1 MSKAFGNGKRN
12 ISGTEKAK
20 ELRNTLQYKF
30 AKELSK
36 NKCDY
41 IDNNTLNSE
50 FTIDYK
56 YTSDSLVSA
65 IRNTSSYDTLYS
77 LSLGYNLCNCLGN
90 TKYNVQGDLLEIQKY
105 GYQDLTGITLY
116 DESGNKLFDDYFYKA
131 CGYENYTEYD
141 SVKTKNQNE
150 MVTDESLYLNN
161 FNYPKQIP
169 LTNEYVKPQIKLLT
183 NISNINYSLNL
194 LPLTIKTIIDR
205 CFKSNIDITDIIAS
219 LYKKVVVNTVLTA
232 TDVIYT
238 YDVQQVEND
247 ILQGTLVSNNIS
259 ELLNEFTNLS
269 IQKPDLNYILKF
281 NNIEVPEIQ
290 STYFNIYGQIKN
302 FKGDGFNN
310 TEIPNEVFSSPEAA
324 NQGATIGTLSF
335 TPTISGDYYYQS
347 QFNNDIFGTIN
358 VFDAPINHTTNTFNY
373 DIQVLTDS
381 LTQSNKQYYVNLS
394 GDAVVTRAL
403 TIDTF
408 VGDTLNF
415 NIVNE
420 ISYNPL
426 FIQTSQGATDDKTI
440 ILDAS
445 YVLGVAGKTISTISM
460 EIMDNL
466 NNRFTKANNSVTI
479 KIEPVSNIY
488 QADLSGTLIK
498 NAIDGV
504 LIFDDLMINKPATN
518 YKFKLFTEK
527 GEILE
532 TNTPEFDIYGEIE
545 AIENNVNQYFV
556 GEDISNIGSKIL
568 LGEDDD
574 TTIMHYSISGGEI
587 NNTSSYVNNFDVSML
602 GNLTKTL
609 YQGEMMIDNSINKI
623 GKNYKIIFDASNT
636 TKPITTNTFDI
647 VAKLDITN
655 TSTST
660 DLSFIAGTDLS
671 NFDIKLLDV
680 NNNIIPFNSP
690 LNLVTKQIASNN
702 TILTL
707 NSQTINIIDGSANL
721 SDISINENG
730 LRFFIEL
737 QTEHGDASKNT
748 QNIDIFAN
756 VDVSNQPLLAA
767 NRIVSNTYMPIF
779 IKSTNINNEPMETI
793 TSYTISSVTNDI
805 LNGTKIVTSNPDG
818 VAEFNNIIFY
828 REPEDTSYKEYKLQI
843 EATDPESNLRP
854 IITESFNI
862 LYTNWNTQNEKQ
874 IAPGIN
880 TQEADSHYIQLDQVY
895 RPYDNSYILIQGST
909 PQDNDFWK
917 ETTIIPGSQYMRT
930 MKWDMSDNNAN
941 AGGIYRIQRKLYTTD
956 ASNQQ
961 YNSDADFSFIPLHE
975 FLDARENSRD
985 PHVYYYDYSFNTNF
999 ITREAHQAHAH
1010 SLSYDTTKY
1019 DTSWSLTTIRSQ
1031 EESDMLALKMH
1042 NDVPAYENNNY
1053 YIGGQLSVYEYS
1065 ENHNSGNPYG
1075 HVLYTWDISGEKYHY
1090 IWAGVKTV
1098 ILPS

>member
-1 MSKAFGNGKRN
+1 M
-12 ISGTEKAK
+12 I
-20 ELRNTLQYKF
+20 
-30 AKELSK
+30 
-36 NKCDY
+36 
-41 IDNNTLNSE
+41 
-50 FTIDYK
+50 
-56 YTSDSLVSA
+56 
-65 IRNTSSYDTLYS
+65 
-77 LSLGYNLCNCLGN
+77 
-90 TKYNVQGDLLEIQKY
+90 
-105 GYQDLTGITLY
+105 
-116 DESGNKLFDDYFYKA
+116 
-131 CGYENYTEYD
+131 
-141 SVKTKNQNE
+141 
-150 MVTDESLYLNN
+150 
-161 FNYPKQIP
+161 
-169 LTNEYVKPQIKLLT
+169 
-183 NISNINYSLNL
+183 
-194 LPLTIKTIIDR
+194 
-205 CFKSNIDITDIIAS
+205 
-219 LYKKVVVNTVLTA
+219 
-232 TDVIYT
+232 
-238 YDVQQVEND
+238 
-247 ILQGTLVSNNIS
+247 
-259 ELLNEFTNLS
+259 
-269 IQKPDLNYILKF
+269 
-281 NNIEVPEIQ
+281 
-290 STYFNIYGQIKN
+290 
-302 FKGDGFNN
+302 
-310 TEIPNEVFSSPEAA
+310 
-324 NQGATIGTLSF
+324 
-335 TPTISGDYYYQS
+335 
-347 QFNNDIFGTIN
+347 
-358 VFDAPINHTTNTFNY
+358 
-373 DIQVLTDS
+373 
-381 LTQSNKQYYVNLS
+381 
-394 GDAVVTRAL
+394 
-403 TIDTF
+403 
-408 VGDTLNF
+408 
-415 NIVNE
+415 
-420 ISYNPL
+420 
-426 FIQTSQGATDDKTI
+426 
-440 ILDAS
+440 
-445 YVLGVAGKTISTISM
+445 
-460 EIMDNL
+460 
-466 NNRFTKANNSVTI
+466 
-479 KIEPVSNIY
+479 
-488 QADLSGTLIK
+488 
-498 NAIDGV
+498 
-504 LIFDDLMINKPATN
+504 LMINKPATN

-602 GNLTKTL
+602 GNLSKTL

-636 TKPITTNTFDI
+636 TKPVTTNTFDI

-702 TILTL
+702 AILTL

-895 RPYDNSYILIQGST
+895 RPYDNSYILVQGST

-917 ETTIIPGSQYMRT
+917 QTTIIPGSQYMRT
-930 MKWDMSDNNAN
+930 MKWDISDNNAN

-961 YNSDADFSFIPLHE
+961 YNNDADFSFIPLHE
-975 FLDARENSRD
+975 FLDARENSRH

-1031 EESDMLALKMH
+1031 EESDMLFKNA
-1042 NDVPAYENNNY
+1042 
-1053 YIGGQLSVYEYS
+1053 
-1065 ENHNSGNPYG
+1065 
-1075 HVLYTWDISGEKYHY
+1075 
-1090 IWAGVKTV
+1090 
-1098 ILPS
+1098 